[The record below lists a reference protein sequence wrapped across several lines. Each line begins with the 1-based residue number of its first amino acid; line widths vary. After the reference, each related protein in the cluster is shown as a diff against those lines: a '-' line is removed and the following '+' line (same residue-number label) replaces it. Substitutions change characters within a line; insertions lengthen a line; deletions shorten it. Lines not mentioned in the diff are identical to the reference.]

1 MTLSKKAEKED
12 FLGQKCCF
20 WRTFSE
26 GKMQSRR
33 KIVAASCRLCTRLL
47 PILGSLVAYFE
58 VLSSALWC
66 CSHAGSVSFPAWE
79 RSQSRLLATPNPK
92 SSDCKLTFAAFLARF
107 RLKRASRKPISLVTI
122 SRLQR
127 QENLFFCHFPLHL
140 MVILKDNINAYFFV
154 VSLDLIN
161 ISPSSMK
168 ICSHSLRYLEILH
181 YLCTDKAVSSFCFLK
196 TL

>member
-1 MTLSKKAEKED
+1 
-12 FLGQKCCF
+12 
-20 WRTFSE
+20 
-26 GKMQSRR
+26 MQSRR

-92 SSDCKLTFAAFLARF
+92 SSDCKLTFAAFLTRF
-107 RLKRASRKPISLVTI
+107 RLKQASRKPISLVTI

-127 QENLFFCHFPLHL
+127 QENLFFCHFLLHL

-154 VSLDLIN
+154 VSLDSDKYLTLKDEN
-161 ISPSSMK
+161 MFTFSSLSRNFSLTLHRQSLEVRSFSSSDCHPS
-168 ICSHSLRYLEILH
+168 RYT
-181 YLCTDKAVSSFCFLK
+181 YLTI
-196 TL
+196 